1 TLEIDLQRAIEGEL
15 KGPIFCLTHRHST
28 SAPPLIASKP
38 TSVNDSAR
46 SYHTSSTPGK
56 WKSGDKSDGGRKA
69 GDAGQLWLRLPGL
82 VGEALYETGVD
93 PLWWTVFGEKG
104 RGGPP

>member
-1 TLEIDLQRAIEGEL
+1 EL

-56 WKSGDKSDGGRKA
+56 WKSGLKARRRVHVREKSEVIRLVQEAIDLRKDTLHSHPPRA
-69 GDAGQLWLRLPGL
+69 
-82 VGEALYETGVD
+82 
-93 PLWWTVFGEKG
+93 EKPDQKRQEWAKASG
-104 RGGPP
+104 NL